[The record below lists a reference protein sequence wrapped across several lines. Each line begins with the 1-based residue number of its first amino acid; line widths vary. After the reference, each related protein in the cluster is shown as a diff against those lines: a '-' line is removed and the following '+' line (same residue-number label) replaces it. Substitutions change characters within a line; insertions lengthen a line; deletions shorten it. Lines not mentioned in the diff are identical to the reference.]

1 MVIAAHGRG
10 QYLIIRCCWAFGTG
24 CLQNKAEPRT
34 LTDMTFLKFA
44 AIYVSLLP
52 LFLFYI
58 SPASLFLAF
67 FFPRAHSTL
76 PPSPCTLPRPK
87 LLAVRSRQSSSSF
100 LFYLLFLPLPL
111 FLLLFFLVFCF
122 STFRPHVSLARFIS
136 PPRSHPV
143 RRTST
148 SLNILER
155 QREKRRRGGESEGKR
170 VCCLSFSVPQ
180 RIVLLF
186 AVGLLAPF
194 ERANER
200 TAEPGARTQ
209 ATQESASFLKLKTGL
224 SAFDVRS
231 DGRDSLGEASE
242 RASSR

>member
-1 MVIAAHGRG
+1 MVIAARGRG

-24 CLQNKAEPRT
+24 CLQKKAEPRT

-100 LFYLLFLPLPL
+100 LFYLLFLSPPPSSPLSPPL
-111 FLLLFFLVFCF
+111 LPCLLLLDV
-122 STFRPHVSLARFIS
+122 STSRFPRS
-136 PPRSHPV
+136 FYFAPSFPPR
-143 RRTST
+143 
-148 SLNILER
+148 
-155 QREKRRRGGESEGKR
+155 
-170 VCCLSFSVPQ
+170 
-180 RIVLLF
+180 
-186 AVGLLAPF
+186 
-194 ERANER
+194 
-200 TAEPGARTQ
+200 TAYI
-209 ATQESASFLKLKTGL
+209 
-224 SAFDVRS
+224 D
-231 DGRDSLGEASE
+231 
-242 RASSR
+242 